1 MNHRK
6 RFAASCL
13 VSLLT
18 ISLVF
23 PAYGTK
29 TDVDE
34 AKKKASSLEEQKK
47 QMENTLRELE
57 GIKSDTASYVKALDS
72 KLEAYEKQIKALSS
86 QMSAKEAEIQVA
98 REDLELAQET
108 EEKQYRDMKLRIQY
122 MYERGETSYLD
133 LLFESENLTQLFYR
147 TEYIQAIASY
157 DREMLLK
164 YKDTKAQVEAREAEL
179 VKEQEELASLKSSAE
194 ARQQDIQTL
203 VDEKTAE
210 LKKYQSQINTA
221 QGNLSELERDIA
233 AQENKIKAMEA
244 EIKRKE
250 EEARKAALAAGQK
263 YNTVSI
269 GNISFI
275 WPCPA
280 SRRITSGYGGRDAPM
295 EGASSSHQ
303 GIDIGAPTGSSIQ
316 AAASGTVTIATYSYS
331 AGNYIMVNHG
341 GGVSTVYMHCSE
353 LLVSPG
359 QTVTQGQVIA
369 KVGSTG
375 YSTGPHL
382 HFGIRVNGS
391 YVNPTKYVS
400 P

>member
-86 QMSAKEAEIQVA
+86 QMSVKEAEIQA
-98 REDLELAQET
+98 TREDLELAQET

-210 LKKYQSQINTA
+210 LKKYQGQINTA

-233 AQENKIKAMEA
+233 AQEDKIKAMEA

>member
-86 QMSAKEAEIQVA
+86 QMSVKEAEIQAA

-210 LKKYQSQINTA
+210 LKKYQGQINTA

-233 AQENKIKAMEA
+233 AQEDKIKAMEA

-359 QTVTQGQVIA
+359 QTVKQGQVIA

>member
-86 QMSAKEAEIQVA
+86 QMSAKEAEIQAA

-210 LKKYQSQINTA
+210 LKKYQGQINTA

-233 AQENKIKAMEA
+233 AQEDKIKAMEA

-359 QTVTQGQVIA
+359 QTVKQGQVIA